1 MKNQNI
7 NIKGIYEIVKK
18 NNLNNKDKNHNSL
31 KGKNRNK
38 TNREYNIG
46 KNKFI

>member
-18 NNLNNKDKNHNSL
+18 NNLNNKVKIIIL
-31 KGKNRNK
+31 
-38 TNREYNIG
+38 
-46 KNKFI
+46 